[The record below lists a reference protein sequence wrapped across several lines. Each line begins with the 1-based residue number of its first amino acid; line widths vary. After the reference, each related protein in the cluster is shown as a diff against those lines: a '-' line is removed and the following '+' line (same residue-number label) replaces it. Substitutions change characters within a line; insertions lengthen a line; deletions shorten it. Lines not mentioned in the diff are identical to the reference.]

1 MAVLSLQSIT
11 AAGLA
16 ATYATAAGGGDK
28 IPLGAGNVFLHVKNG
43 GGSSI
48 TVTITTQANTFK
60 GLTVPDRT
68 VTVAN
73 GTDKF
78 IGPIDP
84 ALHADINQQAS
95 IGYSAVTSVT
105 VAALR
110 I

>member
-1 MAVLSLQSIT
+1 MAVLSLQTIT

-16 ATYATAAGGGDK
+16 PTYGSANAGGDK
-28 IPLGAGNVFLHVKNG
+28 VSLGASNIFVHVKNG

-48 TVTITTQANTFK
+48 TVTVTTQANSYK

-68 VTVAN
+68 VTVAA
-73 GTDKF
+73 GGERM

-84 ALHADINQQAS
+84 ALHADTNNQAS

>member
-1 MAVLSLQSIT
+1 MALLSLQAIS

-16 ATYATAAGGGDK
+16 ATYATAAAGGDK
-28 IPLGAGNVFLHVKNG
+28 VQLGASNIFLHVKNG
-43 GGSSI
+43 GASPI
-48 TVTITTQANTFK
+48 TVTITTQSNSYK

-73 GTDKF
+73 ATDKF
-78 IGPIDP
+78 IGPID
-84 ALHADINQQAS
+84 ASLHADTNQQAS
-95 IGYSAVTSVT
+95 IGYSGVTSVT